1 MIKLPLTFAKKD
13 ALFEVLKV
21 RRSTRIFSHRP
32 IGIEVAAYLL
42 WACYGRVDLWGS
54 GRRAMTVPSAGAT
67 YPLEIYFVCGE
78 NSVDPLEAG
87 VYRYDNKQHALEKT
101 LSGDLREKLAR
112 ACLSQDFILDA
123 PATIVIA
130 AEYSRTTRHYGERG
144 YRYVYMEA
152 GHVGQNIYLVA
163 ASLGLG
169 TVAVGAFRDGEVAD
183 LLELPNGIEPIYIF
197 PVGFIS

>member
-1 MIKLPLTFAKKD
+1 MIKLPLDFPERD
-13 ALFEVLKV
+13 SLFGILKA
-21 RRSTRIFSHRP
+21 RRSTRSFSHKP
-32 IGIEVAAYLL
+32 IEIEVAAYLL
-42 WACYGRVDLWGS
+42 WASYGRVDLWEN
-54 GRRAMTVPSAGAT
+54 GRRAITVPSAGAT
-67 YPLEIYFVCGE
+67 YPLEIYLVCGE
-78 NSVDPLEAG
+78 NSIDSLEAG
-87 VYRYDNKQHALEKT
+87 VYRYDNRRHSLEKT

-112 ACLSQDFILDA
+112 ACLSQNFILDA

-152 GHVGQNIYLVA
+152 GHVGQNIYLVS

-183 LLELPNGIEPIYIF
+183 LLELPDGIEPIYIF